1 MRAAL
6 GTERDAC
13 WRTGEDELAARIDA
27 VDQRVEAAA
36 DERVVD
42 GADGQQQ
49 LAVELVAEAE
59 LAEQHEQVHLAD
71 AQLNV
76 LAAWPGLPAQEA
88 RDGRRRRLPRVFGP
102 DAGAVDPAAQ
112 VGRDGNGGAGCDQAL
127 R

>member
-1 MRAAL
+1 MRAAF
-6 GTERDAC
+6 GTERDAR
-13 WRTGEDELAARIDA
+13 WRTGEDELTARIHA

-71 AQLNV
+71 AQLDV
-76 LAAWPGLPAQEA
+76 LAARPGLPAQEPWHS
-88 RDGRRRRLPRVFGP
+88 RRRRLPWVFGP

-112 VGRDGNGGAGCDQAL
+112 VGRDGHV
-127 R
+127 